1 MVVDFEGG
9 SDGLTSRVLEDNRE
23 LVEDTVTNDLA
34 ESLGDLRDGEIGNSQ
49 SLGIDSELNDFF
61 STSL

>member
-49 SLGIDSELNDFF
+49 SLGIDSELNDLL
-61 STSL
+61 STGL